1 MNSFRS
7 SKVQT
12 LEGFPIRNST
22 DQGILAP
29 PRGLSQLYTSF
40 IGCQYQGIH
49 RKLFV
54 ALPEQLPKAP
64 VEFCEQNS
72 YVAYQQLRICLAQR
86 KSNSFTLA
94 LLYTLVLTHLTY
106 LN

>member
-1 MNSFRS
+1 MDSFRS

-54 ALPEQLPKAP
+54 ALPVQKINL
-64 VEFCEQNS
+64 FRIIDWLYIYIGS
-72 YVAYQQLRICLAQR
+72 YAFWLI
-86 KSNSFTLA
+86 
-94 LLYTLVLTHLTY
+94 
-106 LN
+106 

>member
-1 MNSFRS
+1 MDSFRS

-12 LEGFPIRNST
+12 LEGFPIRTST

-54 ALPEQLPKAP
+54 ALPVANQKAP
-64 VEFCEQNS
+64 EKIKDFH
-72 YVAYQQLRICLAQR
+72 VAFVVHNRHLLIASDVFAPACAYIHWFLRI
-86 KSNSFTLA
+86 
-94 LLYTLVLTHLTY
+94 LTY